1 MLLRREEIAQH
12 NKLSVEFIARMA
24 MLVMIGLR
32 NKESVV
38 NGYLPIPK
46 SLDEIT
52 NQNNILYSVITN
64 IIKNDLKL
72 DDNRL
77 EAVSLKETSY
87 LQDVD
92 MFKVAE
98 KSVDNSEVS
107 TILGDKLMFSIAFI
121 KDTILETIKKF
132 ASNVE
137 SAKIQYEVNRVK
149 SNFKMVPIKVP
160 AVIEYFVAKG
170 EFANLDNLSI
180 TIPVSSGGA
189 DQVINWDTADEQS
202 LRNKLLSYYEFSKE
216 DVYSFLSLFS
226 EGEVIK
232 IARSY
237 LSILNNTNSNLMGLI
252 PLTSNKFNI
261 SYLLYLISNMLLDTE
276 HKDKQS
282 LKILNNTFKALS
294 HSAYITTN
302 TFVAN
307 NTLVTYIEN
316 DKVFVV
322 EKVYEENMELDN
334 TSIIGAV
341 INANVSNNVGSV
353 VFNVETL
360 KLKEDDYKNIYNQY
374 EITKSLEVETGMKSA
389 LINIYAIEAKKI
401 IEELP
406 ESITA
411 DLNLPPL
418 ALLGVVTN
426 HISDLDF
433 KSAVNIKH
441 VCEEI
446 VLKHIFKDD
455 VANKFIEYYKMYGAM
470 NDKLTSQDCALLAA
484 AGIVVL
490 ELGSNFNL

>member
-72 DDNRL
+72 NDDRL
-77 EAVSLKETSY
+77 EAISLKETSY

-180 TIPVSSGGA
+180 TI
-189 DQVINWDTADEQS
+189 Q
-202 LRNKLLSYYEFSKE
+202 
-216 DVYSFLSLFS
+216 
-226 EGEVIK
+226 
-232 IARSY
+232 
-237 LSILNNTNSNLMGLI
+237 I
-252 PLTSNKFNI
+252 P
-261 SYLLYLISNMLLDTE
+261 YLL
-276 HKDKQS
+276 KDS
-282 LKILNNTFKALS
+282 
-294 HSAYITTN
+294 
-302 TFVAN
+302 
-307 NTLVTYIEN
+307 IEN
-316 DKVFVV
+316 
-322 EKVYEENMELDN
+322 
-334 TSIIGAV
+334 
-341 INANVSNNVGSV
+341 
-353 VFNVETL
+353 
-360 KLKEDDYKNIYNQY
+360 
-374 EITKSLEVETGMKSA
+374 
-389 LINIYAIEAKKI
+389 
-401 IEELP
+401 
-406 ESITA
+406 
-411 DLNLPPL
+411 
-418 ALLGVVTN
+418 
-426 HISDLDF
+426 
-433 KSAVNIKH
+433 
-441 VCEEI
+441 
-446 VLKHIFKDD
+446 
-455 VANKFIEYYKMYGAM
+455 
-470 NDKLTSQDCALLAA
+470 
-484 AGIVVL
+484 
-490 ELGSNFNL
+490 